1 MYTNSFSWCMLCMAL
16 KWHVPKCQLLAVS
29 NINQKGFTYSFTTT
43 SYIMNIMLYMIW
55 NMIHR
60 TAIYNG
66 LHLTHLVAIIVLL
79 PTYSSTAV
87 NICPKSLQLKSV
99 QNDLLNIQ
107 QSNVFSVDINN
118 PRKTICVPASC
129 KLLCVKQHGHLTTF
143 AWCEFSY
150 NKV

>member
-1 MYTNSFSWCMLCMAL
+1 
-16 KWHVPKCQLLAVS
+16 
-29 NINQKGFTYSFTTT
+29 
-43 SYIMNIMLYMIW
+43 
-55 NMIHR
+55 MIHR

-129 KLLCVKQHGHLTTF
+129 KLPCVKQHGHLTTF
-143 AWCEFSY
+143 A
-150 NKV
+150 

>member
-1 MYTNSFSWCMLCMAL
+1 
-16 KWHVPKCQLLAVS
+16 
-29 NINQKGFTYSFTTT
+29 
-43 SYIMNIMLYMIW
+43 MIW

-143 AWCEFSY
+143 AWCIDECKGCPLPCRGGIRRGMDQKSLTLEY
-150 NKV
+150 EVKPKIVHIYEGQSKYIRRLLP

>member
-1 MYTNSFSWCMLCMAL
+1 MYGL
-16 KWHVPKCQLLAVS
+16 KWHVPKCQLLAGS
-29 NINQKGFTYSFTTT
+29 NINQKGFTYSFTKLAFHFTLD
-43 SYIMNIMLYMIW
+43 YILYNEYNALYDMKYDSQNRYIQRFTF
-55 NMIHR
+55 NSPRRHYCIAAHIFFDCSQYMPQIL
-60 TAIYNG
+60 TAKI
-66 LHLTHLVAIIVLL
+66 
-79 PTYSSTAV
+79 
-87 NICPKSLQLKSV
+87 
-99 QNDLLNIQ
+99 LLNIQ

>member
-1 MYTNSFSWCMLCMAL
+1 
-16 KWHVPKCQLLAVS
+16 
-29 NINQKGFTYSFTTT
+29 
-43 SYIMNIMLYMIW
+43 
-55 NMIHR
+55 MIHR

-79 PTYSSTAV
+79 PTFSSTAV

-143 AWCEFSY
+143 A
-150 NKV
+150 

>member
-1 MYTNSFSWCMLCMAL
+1 MYGL
-16 KWHVPKCQLLAVS
+16 KWHVPKCQLLAGS
-29 NINQKGFTYSFTTT
+29 NINQKGFTYSFTKLAFHFTLDYIL
-43 SYIMNIMLYMIW
+43 YIMNIMPYMIW

-129 KLLCVKQHGHLTTF
+129 KLLCVKQHGHLTAFT
-143 AWCEFSY
+143 WCEFSY

>member
-1 MYTNSFSWCMLCMAL
+1 MKYDSQNR
-16 KWHVPKCQLLAVS
+16 
-29 NINQKGFTYSFTTT
+29 Y
-43 SYIMNIMLYMIW
+43 
-55 NMIHR
+55 
-60 TAIYNG
+60 IYNG

-143 AWCEFSY
+143 A
-150 NKV
+150 